1 MSKKTQSIAPEVIMS
16 REGSSMASTWE
27 EHLCLSRIGNRWL
40 LGEYGY
46 NWVANIYDLPENKQR
61 SEDEQLYIPEEWN
74 GHKVLGVADGEYIAT
89 DELVSSGNYIE
100 FDAESVDKAIEFAN
114 QFDWGN
120 CAGFHEAMAKLKLLI
135 SNWRSGNPN

>member
-1 MSKKTQSIAPEVIMS
+1 
-16 REGSSMASTWE
+16 MASRFI
-27 EHLCLSRIGNRWL
+27 HSLC
-40 LGEYGY
+40 
-46 NWVANIYDLPENKQR
+46 KQG
-61 SEDEQLYIPEEWN
+61 SEDGQLYIPEEWN
-74 GHKVLGVADGEYIAT
+74 GHKVLGGADGEYIAT